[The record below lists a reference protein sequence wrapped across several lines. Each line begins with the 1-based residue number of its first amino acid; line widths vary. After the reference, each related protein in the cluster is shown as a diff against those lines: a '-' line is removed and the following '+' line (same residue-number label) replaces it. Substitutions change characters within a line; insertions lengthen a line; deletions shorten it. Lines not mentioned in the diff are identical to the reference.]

1 MGKCCYYVSPR
12 PRLSIEVR
20 RGSAFSRGASYSGRG
35 YTITSTRRLDK
46 DQLMTELR
54 SAQERRKPVAP
65 LGVGPV
71 DGFLED
77 ENGDLAL
84 LFPADVLARLGWTEG
99 DVVEWQDTPQG
110 VLVRK
115 SLHSDSEL

>member
-1 MGKCCYYVSPR
+1 MS
-12 PRLSIEVR
+12 
-20 RGSAFSRGASYSGRG
+20 
-35 YTITSTRRLDK
+35 DK
-46 DQLMTELR
+46 VEATLT
-54 SAQERRKPVAP
+54 ATV
-65 LGVGPV
+65 V
-71 DGFLED
+71 ED